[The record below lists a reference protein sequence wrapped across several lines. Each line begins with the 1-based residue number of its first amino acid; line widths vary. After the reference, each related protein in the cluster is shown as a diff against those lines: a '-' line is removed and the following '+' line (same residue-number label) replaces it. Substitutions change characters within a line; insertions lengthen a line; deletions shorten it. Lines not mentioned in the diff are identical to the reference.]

1 MKKDNSKILIIV
13 IIILLVITS
22 VIAVLLSLNSSSN
35 HPSKEPNISKEI
47 TRLTDVDAFFS
58 VQNTI
63 NYFYDLREENKA
75 KELLDLLNEEYVNN
89 YNITEN
95 NVLENIAL
103 YNESVSFNIE
113 EAYYNANSDITYYF
127 IKGYIVGESFA
138 DPATYNDNKY
148 FLITVDMDNNYV
160 VTPLEN
166 INNLEEY
173 AKRYNIENIEINNA
187 TEFKISELDDKNK
200 ISNYINKFS
209 DLLFLDSNKAYN
221 MLDDTTKGNYAN
233 INDFNNNINN
243 IYQKIKLKINYFTK
257 EENKNNITY
266 NVYIRESEFNTI
278 IINIIEYYPY
288 DFKIGFNF
296 INNY

>member
-35 HPSKEPNISKEI
+35 PPSKEPNISKEI
-47 TRLTDVDAFFS
+47 TRLSDVDTFFS

-95 NVLENIAL
+95 NVLEKIAL
-103 YNESVSFNIE
+103 YNESVSFNLE

-138 DPATYNDNKY
+138 DSATYNDNKY

-173 AKRYNIENIEINNA
+173 AKRYNIENIEINN
-187 TEFKISELDDKNK
+187 TSEFKISELDDKNK

-233 INDFNNNINN
+233 IDDFNNNINN

-257 EENKNNITY
+257 EENENNNIY
-266 NVYIRESEFNTI
+266 NVYIRDSEINTI

-296 INNY
+296 INNS